1 MQCGDILYNFM
12 IVRTILCDKRDDLTN
27 FKGFACTVSSGYRGK
42 EILRL
47 AYWSVLVMAAAQEY
61 IMHSRLTPLWLVFQ
75 CTGRKNFCHLAGS
88 C

>member
-1 MQCGDILYNFM
+1 MQCGDILYKFM

-47 AYWSVLVMAAAQEY
+47 VQQRNFYYRTFNGPLLHFLSTFYSANEVKCAQKSE
-61 IMHSRLTPLWLVFQ
+61 
-75 CTGRKNFCHLAGS
+75 
-88 C
+88 

>member
-1 MQCGDILYNFM
+1 MQCGDILYKFM

-47 AYWSVLVMAAAQEY
+47 AYYRVLDVAAAQEF
-61 IMHSRLTPLWLVFQ
+61 IVHSRLTPLCLVFQ
-75 CTGRKNFCHLAGS
+75 RTGRKIFFVTIFAL
-88 C
+88 